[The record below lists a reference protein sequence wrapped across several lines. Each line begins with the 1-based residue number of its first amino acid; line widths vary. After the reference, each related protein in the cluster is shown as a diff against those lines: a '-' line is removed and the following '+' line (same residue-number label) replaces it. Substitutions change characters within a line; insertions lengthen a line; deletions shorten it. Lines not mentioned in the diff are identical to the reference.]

1 MDHHLFSSSKKDLAM
16 KKFFSALLIGALF
29 LAPHAIQAKKSLT
42 QFTSVDIINQS
53 LQSNVEFIHVYFVA
67 LSGNFHQ
74 LIIPAAQLE
83 SALTNGLK
91 FDGSSVPGCSNIF
104 DSDMH
109 LALDFNSFFIHPKIR
124 NQPKTARIFAY
135 VYQDET
141 TPYPADPR
149 YLLQQAIE
157 AAAGLNYEFYVGP
170 EIEFFLLEKNNAGE
184 LIPWDSGY
192 YFGVE
197 VQQKHETIKFEMMQ
211 ALLEHGVI
219 IEKLHHEVAPGQH
232 EFSIEYDTA
241 MNIADQIMIAK
252 HIVKQIANN
261 YGLIATFMPKPFL
274 GMNGSGMH
282 IHISVNDKTN
292 HTNLFFDENNDA
304 FLSPLAHN
312 CIAGILNRIQDGAII
327 LNSTI
332 NSFKR
337 LVPGYEAPVY
347 VCWAKKN
354 RSALIRIPQI
364 NEGQPY
370 AARAEI
376 RSADALCNPY
386 LVFSFLLQSCL
397 AGIVNDEQAAPATEE
412 NLFKLTVQQIKD
424 RNIQTLPSSLQQ
436 ALTNFEASS
445 TILELFNQTFI
456 QEFSKIK
463 SAEALQFQK
472 IVTNWELQRY
482 L

>member
-1 MDHHLFSSSKKDLAM
+1 M
-16 KKFFSALLIGALF
+16 KKLFSALLLCAF
-29 LAPHAIQAKKSLT
+29 LCSPFSIQAKRSVQPLT
-42 QFTSVDIINQS
+42 TVDIINES
-53 LQSNVEFIHVYFVA
+53 LQANVEFIHVYFVA

-74 LIIPAAQLE
+74 VIIPAAQFE
-83 SALTNGLK
+83 SALLNGLK

-109 LALDFNSFFIHPKIR
+109 LALDYSSFFINPKIK

-135 VYQDET
+135 VYQNED
-141 TPYPADPR
+141 TPYAADPR
-149 YLLQQAIE
+149 YMLQQAISD
-157 AAAGLNYEFYVGP
+157 AAELNYEFHVGP

-192 YFGVE
+192 YFGIE
-197 VQQKHETIKFEMMQ
+197 QQQKHETIKYEIIQ
-211 ALLEHGVI
+211 TLLEHGVI

-232 EFSIEYDTA
+232 EFSIQYDTP

-252 HIVKQIANN
+252 HVVKQVANN

-282 IHISVNDKTN
+282 IHISMSDATN
-292 HTNLFFDENNDA
+292 HVNLFFDENDNA
-304 FLSPLAHN
+304 FLSDLAHN
-312 CIAGILNRIQDGAII
+312 AIAGILNRIQDGAIL

-354 RSALIRIPQI
+354 RSALVRIPQI
-364 NEGQPY
+364 NAGQPY

-386 LVFSFLLQSCL
+386 VVFAFLLQASL
-397 AGIVNDEQAAPATEE
+397 AGIINDEQIAPAIEE
-412 NLFKLTVQQIKD
+412 NLFKLTLQEIEN

-436 ALTNFEASS
+436 ALDSFKNSPNITNMFD
-445 TILELFNQTFI
+445 TIFI
-456 QEFSKIK
+456 QEWVKLK

-472 IVTNWELQRY
+472 AVTNWELQRY

>member
-1 MDHHLFSSSKKDLAM
+1 MKSKFL
-16 KKFFSALLIGALF
+16 ALLVCSLF
-29 LAPHAIQAKKSLT
+29 IISNQIITKQAAQEL
-42 QFTSVDIINQS
+42 TSVDLINQS
-53 LQSNVEFIHVYFVA
+53 IEANVEFVHVYFVA
-67 LSGNFHQ
+67 LSGNFHDV
-74 LIIPAAQLE
+74 IIPIAQFD

-91 FDGSSVPGCSNIF
+91 FDGSSIPGCTNIF
-104 DSDMH
+104 NSDMH
-109 LALDFNSFFIHPKIR
+109 LSLDFNSFFVQPKIK

-141 TPYPADPR
+141 IPYPADPR
-149 YLLQQAIE
+149 YLLQQSII
-157 AAAGLNYEFYVGP
+157 AAEKLNYEFYVGP
-170 EIEFFLLEKNNAGE
+170 EIEFFLLEKNSAGE
-184 LIPWDSGY
+184 LIPWDTGY
-192 YFGVE
+192 YFGIE
-197 VQQKHETIKFEMMQ
+197 VQQKHETVKLEMMQ
-211 ALLEHGVI
+211 ALLENGVI

-232 EFSIEYDTA
+232 EFSIQYDTA

-252 HIVKQIANN
+252 QIIKQVAYNH
-261 YGLIATFMPKPFL
+261 GLTATFMPKPFL

-282 IHISVNDKTN
+282 IHFSIADKN
-292 HTNLFFDENNDA
+292 NNTNLFFDEEDDA

-312 CIAGILNRIQDGAII
+312 FIAGILNRITDGAVI

-347 VCWAKKN
+347 ICWAKKN

-364 NEGQPY
+364 NNNQPY

-386 LVFSFLLQSCL
+386 LAFTFLLQ
-397 AGIVNDEQAAPATEE
+397 AGLSGVMQDEQIVPATEE
-412 NLFKLTVQQIKD
+412 NLFKLTLKQIED
-424 RNIQTLPSSLQQ
+424 RNIKTLPSSLHQ
-436 ALTNFEASS
+436 ALANFENSS
-445 TILELFNQTFI
+445 NMLDIFNHTFI
-456 QEFSKIK
+456 NEFAKLK

-472 IVTNWELQRY
+472 TVTTWELQRY

>member
-1 MDHHLFSSSKKDLAM
+1 M
-16 KKFFSALLIGALF
+16 KKFFSALILCALF
-29 LAPHAIQAKKSLT
+29 LAPHQMLAKKSTPHLT
-42 QFTSVDIINQS
+42 SADIINQS
-53 LQSNVEFIHVYFVA
+53 LQANIEFVHVYFVA

-74 LIIPAAQLE
+74 LIIPVAQFE
-83 SALTNGLK
+83 SALDNGLK

-104 DSDMH
+104 NSDMH
-109 LALDFNSFFIHPKIR
+109 LALDIQSFFVHPTIK

-149 YLLQQAIE
+149 YLLRQAID
-157 AAAGLNYEFYVGP
+157 AASQLGYEFYVGP
-170 EIEFFLLEKNNAGE
+170 EMEFFLLEQSKSGE
-184 LIPWDSGY
+184 IIPWDSGY

-197 VQQKHETIKFEMMQ
+197 TQQKHEIIKYEMMQ
-211 ALLEHGVI
+211 TLLEHGVI
-219 IEKLHHEVAPGQH
+219 IEKLHHEVAAGQH
-232 EFSIEYDTA
+232 EFSIQYDTA

-252 HIVKQIANN
+252 HVVKQIANN

-282 IHISVNDKTN
+282 IHVSIADAVNHN
-292 HTNLFFDENNDA
+292 NLFFAEHNDA

-312 CIAGILNRIQDGAII
+312 FIAGILNRMQDGAVI

-347 VCWAKKN
+347 ICWAKKN
-354 RSALIRIPQI
+354 RSALVRIPQI
-364 NEGQPY
+364 NAHQPH

-386 LVFSFLLQSCL
+386 VAFTFLLQSGL
-397 AGIVNDEQAAPATEE
+397 AGIVHDEQIAPAIEE
-412 NLFKLTVQQIKD
+412 NLFKLSLQEIKN
-424 RNIQTLPSSLQQ
+424 RNIKTLPSSLQQ
-436 ALTNFEASS
+436 ALHNFENSS
-445 TILELFNQTFI
+445 SMVDIFNPIFI
-456 QEFSKIK
+456 REFTKLK
-463 SAEALQFQK
+463 AAEVLQFQK
-472 IVTNWELQRY
+472 AVTNWETQRY

>member
-1 MDHHLFSSSKKDLAM
+1 MKRFFSS
-16 KKFFSALLIGALF
+16 LLLCSLLLVSNEI
-29 LAPHAIQAKKSLT
+29 ITKQASQQL
-42 QFTSVDIINQS
+42 TSVDVMNQS
-53 LQSNVEFIHVYFVA
+53 LQASIEFIHVYFTA

-74 LIIPAAQLE
+74 VIIPAAQFE
-83 SALTNGLK
+83 SALNNGLK
-91 FDGSSVPGCSNIF
+91 FDGSSIPGCTNIF

-109 LALDFNSFFIHPKIR
+109 LSLDFNSFFIHPKTK
-124 NQPKTARIFAY
+124 NQPKTARIFAF
-135 VYQDET
+135 VYQDENV
-141 TPYPADPR
+141 PYPADSR
-149 YLLQQAIE
+149 YLLQQSIAN
-157 AAAGLNYEFYVGP
+157 AAKLNYEFYVGP

-184 LIPWDSGY
+184 LIPWDTGY

-197 VQQKHETIKFEMMQ
+197 LQQKHENIKLEMMQ
-211 ALLEHGVI
+211 ALLENGVI

-241 MNIADQIMIAK
+241 MNIADQVMLAK
-252 HIVKQIANN
+252 HIVKQVAGSH
-261 YGLIATFMPKPFL
+261 GLIATFMPKPFL

-282 IHISVNDKTN
+282 IHFSVADAQNN
-292 HTNLFFDENNDA
+292 MNLFFDEEDDA

-312 CIAGILNRIQDGAII
+312 FIAGILNRIQDGAVI

-364 NEGQPY
+364 NSNQPY

-386 LVFSFLLQSCL
+386 LAFTFLLQAGL
-397 AGIVNDEQAAPATEE
+397 AGITNDEQIVPAIEE
-412 NLFKLTVQQIKD
+412 NLFKLTLQQIQD
-424 RNIQTLPSSLQQ
+424 RNIKTLPSSLYQ
-436 ALTNFEASS
+436 AINNFENSS
-445 TILELFNQTFI
+445 NILDLFNHTFI
-456 QEFSKIK
+456 NEFTKLK
-463 SAEALQFQK
+463 SAESLQFQK
-472 IVTNWELQRY
+472 TVTNWELQRY

>member
-1 MDHHLFSSSKKDLAM
+1 M
-16 KKFFSALLIGALF
+16 KKFISALLVCALF
-29 LAPHAIQAKKSLT
+29 FAPHSLQAKKSVQSL
-42 QFTSVDIINQS
+42 TSVDIINQS
-53 LQSNVEFIHVYFVA
+53 LQSNVELVHVYFVA

-74 LIIPAAQLE
+74 LIIPAGQLE

-109 LALDFNSFFIHPKIR
+109 LALDLSTFFVHPTIK

-157 AAAGLNYEFYVGP
+157 SAAELNYEFYIGP
-170 EIEFFLLEKNNAGE
+170 EIEFFLLEQNKSGE

-197 VQQKHETIKFEMMQ
+197 TQQKHETIKYEMMQ

-232 EFSIEYDTA
+232 EFSIQYDTP

-252 HIVKQIANN
+252 HVVKQVANN

-282 IHISVNDKTN
+282 IHISVSDATN
-292 HTNLFFDENNDA
+292 HMNLFFDENDSA

-312 CIAGILNRIQDGAII
+312 CIAGMLNRIQDGAVI

-347 VCWAKKN
+347 ICWAKKN

-364 NEGQPY
+364 NASQPY

-386 LVFSFLLQSCL
+386 LVLSFLLQSCL
-397 AGIVNDEQAAPATEE
+397 AGIIHDEHIAPAIEE
-412 NLFKLTVQQIKD
+412 NLFKLTLQEIKD
-424 RNIQTLPSSLQQ
+424 RNIATLPSSLQQ
-436 ALTNFEASS
+436 ALYNFENSS
-445 TILELFNQTFI
+445 DMFDIFNQTFI
-456 QEFSKIK
+456 EEFVKIK
-463 SAEALQFQK
+463 TAEALQFQK
-472 IVTNWELQRY
+472 TVTNWETQRY

>member
-1 MDHHLFSSSKKDLAM
+1 M
-16 KKFFSALLIGALF
+16 KKFFSALLVCALF
-29 LAPHAIQAKKSLT
+29 ITPQIIQAKKSIS

-74 LIIPAAQLE
+74 LIIPAAQFE

-109 LALDFNSFFIHPKIR
+109 LSLDFTSFFVHPTIK
-124 NQPKTARIFAY
+124 NQPQTARIFAY

-149 YLLQQAIE
+149 YLLRQAIE
-157 AAAGLNYEFYVGP
+157 SAAQLNYEFYVGP
-170 EIEFFLLEKNNAGE
+170 EMEFFLLEQNKTGE

-197 VQQKHETIKFEMMQ
+197 TQQKHETIKYEMMQ

-232 EFSIEYDTA
+232 EFSIQYDTA

-252 HIVKQIANN
+252 HIVKQIAHN

-282 IHISVNDKTN
+282 IHVSIADAIT
-292 HTNLFFDENNDA
+292 HHNLFFAEDNDA

-312 CIAGILNRIQDGAII
+312 FIAGILNRMQDGAVI
-327 LNSTI
+327 LNSTV

-354 RSALIRIPQI
+354 RSALVRIPQI
-364 NEGQPY
+364 NAHQPY

-386 LVFSFLLQSCL
+386 LAFTFLLQSGL
-397 AGIVNDEQAAPATEE
+397 AGIAHDEQIAPAIEE
-412 NLFKLTVQQIKD
+412 NLFKLNLQEIKN
-424 RNIQTLPSSLQQ
+424 RNIKTLPSSLHQ
-436 ALTNFEASS
+436 ALYNFENSS
-445 TILELFNQTFI
+445 SMVDIFNATFMH
-456 QEFSKIK
+456 EFSKLK
-463 SAEALQFQK
+463 AAEVLQFQK
-472 IVTNWELQRY
+472 AVTNWEIQRY

>member
-1 MDHHLFSSSKKDLAM
+1 M
-16 KKFFSALLIGALF
+16 KKFLSILLTCSLF
-29 LAPHAIQAKKSLT
+29 FASDELFAAKKNIMQL
-42 QFTSVDIINQS
+42 TSVDVINES
-53 LQSNVEFIHVYFVA
+53 LQAQVEFVHVYFVA

-83 SALTNGLK
+83 SALNNGLK

-109 LALDFNSFFIHPKIR
+109 LSLDLDSFFVHPKIKG
-124 NQPKTARIFAY
+124 QPKTARIFSY

-141 TPYPADPR
+141 TPYPADSR
-149 YLLQQAIE
+149 YLLNQAIQK
-157 AAAGLNYEFYVGP
+157 AADLGYEFYLGP

-197 VQQKHETIKFEMMQ
+197 VQQKHETIKLEMMQ
-211 ALLEHGVI
+211 TLLDNGVI

-232 EFSIEYDTA
+232 EFSIEYDNA

-252 HIVKQIANN
+252 HVIKQVAHNH
-261 YGLIATFMPKPFL
+261 GLIATFMPKPFL

-282 IHISVNDKTN
+282 IHFSIADMTN
-292 HTNLFFDENNDA
+292 HTNLFFHENNDA

-364 NEGQPY
+364 NNNQPY

-386 LVFSFLLQSCL
+386 LVFTFLLQ
-397 AGIVNDEQAAPATEE
+397 AGLTGITNNEEIVPATEE
-412 NLFKLTVQQIKD
+412 NLFKLTLPQIHA
-424 RNIQTLPSSLQQ
+424 RNIKILPSSLQQ
-436 ALTNFEASS
+436 ALANFENST
-445 TILELFNQTFI
+445 TILNLFNPTFVH
-456 QEFSKIK
+456 EFVKLK

-472 IVTNWELQRY
+472 TVTNWELQRY

>member
-1 MDHHLFSSSKKDLAM
+1 M
-16 KKFFSALLIGALF
+16 KKFFSALLVFALF
-29 LAPHAIQAKKSLT
+29 ITPQTIQAKKSIS

-74 LIIPAAQLE
+74 VIIPAAQFE
-83 SALTNGLK
+83 SAVTNGLK

-109 LALDFNSFFIHPKIR
+109 LALDLQSFFVHPTIK
-124 NQPKTARIFAY
+124 NQPQTARIFAY
-135 VYQDET
+135 VYQDEI

-157 AAAGLNYEFYVGP
+157 SAAACNYEFYVGP
-170 EIEFFLLEKNNAGE
+170 EIEFFLLEQNKTGE

-197 VQQKHETIKFEMMQ
+197 TQQKHETIKYEMMQ
-211 ALLEHGVI
+211 ALLDHGVI

-232 EFSIEYDTA
+232 EFSIKYDTP

-252 HIVKQIANN
+252 HVIKQVANN

-282 IHISVNDKTN
+282 IHISVNDRTN
-292 HTNLFFDENNDA
+292 QTNLFFDENNDA

-312 CIAGILNRIQDGAII
+312 CIAGILHRIQDGAII

-364 NEGQPY
+364 NENQPY

-397 AGIVNDEQAAPATEE
+397 AGIVHDEQVAPAIEE
-412 NLFKLTVQQIKD
+412 NLFKLTLQQIKD
-424 RNIQTLPSSLQQ
+424 RTIQTLPASLHQ
-436 ALTNFEASS
+436 ALINFENSS
-445 TILELFNQTFI
+445 TMLELFNATFI
-456 QEFSKIK
+456 QEFVKIK
-463 SAEALQFQK
+463 SAEVLQFQK
-472 IVTNWELQRY
+472 TITNWELQRY